1 MDSSQYA
8 SLAQNL
14 NNSSHV
20 AGYRPPV
27 LEQKTRDIAESGRSA
42 IEGVGGYLTQESMGK
57 SLKAMS
63 KSKKIMK
70 GMGAT
75 QEEMDGLAEAGA
87 RGDMREV
94 VGRGLNMGANRL
106 KEAVGRQIGR
116 VVPNGEVANPAFSSV
131 VKAEPI
137 AKAVGGEANV
147 PEGLSN
153 TSQIQPNLESEGVFG
168 RPFNAPKLNNASS
181 PENVGRNMITS
192 GNDSSAVSKINPSA
206 IESAPSQEVLTG
218 GETLK
223 SGANVGNDV
232 GNSATKLNEGED
244 VVDDLKKAT
253 KVSGEADEDP
263 VNLAI
268 TAGLGLA
275 TIVGG
280 MFIKTH
286 HAVNIIPKND
296 PLPTANYGVQMGA

>member
-14 NNSSHV
+14 NNSSKV

-27 LEQKTRDIAESGRSA
+27 LEQKTRDIAEAGRNA

-57 SLKAMS
+57 TLKAMS

-87 RGDMREV
+87 RGDIKEV
-94 VGRGLNMGANRL
+94 IGRGLNMGANRL
-106 KEAVGRQIGR
+106 KEAVGRQMGR
-116 VVPNGEVANPAFSSV
+116 VVPNGEVANPAFAPTIQ
-131 VKAEPI
+131 AEPI

-147 PEGLSN
+147 PEGFSN
-153 TSQIQPNLESEGVFG
+153 FSQVQPDIDKEGVFG
-168 RPFNAPKLNNASS
+168 RPFQAPKLNNASS
-181 PENVGRNMITS
+181 PENVGRNMITA
-192 GNDSSAVSKINPSA
+192 GDDSKAVSKINPSA
-206 IESAPSQEVLTG
+206 TESAPSNEVLTG

-232 GNSATKLNEGED
+232 GNSASKLNEGED
-244 VVDDLKKAT
+244 VVNDLKKAT
-253 KVSGEADEDP
+253 KVSADGDEDP
-263 VNLAI
+263 VGIAL

-286 HAVNIIPKND
+286 HAVNVIPKND
-296 PLPTANYGVQMGA
+296 PLPTANFGVQIGA

>member
-8 SLAQNL
+8 GLAQNL

-27 LEQKTRDIAESGRSA
+27 LEQKTRDIAEAGRNA

-70 GMGAT
+70 SMGAT

-87 RGDMREV
+87 RGDIREV

-106 KEAVGRQIGR
+106 KEAVGRGLNR
-116 VVPNGEVANPAFSSV
+116 VVPNGEVANPAFV
-131 VKAEPI
+131 PTIQAEPI
-137 AKAVGGEANV
+137 ARAVGGEANI

-153 TSQIQPNLESEGVFG
+153 FSQVQPDIDKEGVFG

-206 IESAPSQEVLTG
+206 IESSPSNEVLTG

-244 VVDDLKKAT
+244 VVNDLKKAT
-253 KVSGEADEDP
+253 KVSADGDEDP
-263 VNLAI
+263 VGIAVS
-268 TAGLGLA
+268 AGLGLA

-286 HAVNIIPKND
+286 HAVNVIPKNE
-296 PLPTANYGVQMGA
+296 PIPTANYGVQIGA